1 MGARVGIKSQDIL
14 IVLKIVAFNGKSWKQ
29 GDLADQLG
37 LSRAEVSN
45 SLTRSVAVGLLD
57 DQRQPQHQAILE
69 FILFGLKYVFPAK
82 RGAIGRGVLTTPC
95 AAPMSGKLVVTG
107 DDFCVW
113 PSIDGPAK
121 GQEVEPLY
129 RSVPEA
135 IKTDP
140 ALYELLVLVDAIRL
154 GNSKEVKLASD
165 ELRRRFKPESKFIKA
180 FAW

>member
-1 MGARVGIKSQDIL
+1 MGIKPQDIL
-14 IVLKIVAFNGKSWKQ
+14 IVLKIVALNGKSWKQ

-45 SLTRSVAVGLLD
+45 SLARSVEVGLLD
-57 DQRQPQHQAILE
+57 DHKLPQHQAILE
-69 FILFGLKYVFPAK
+69 FLLFGLKYVFPAK

-95 AAPMSGKLVVTG
+95 AAPLSGKLVVTS

-113 PSIDGPAK
+113 PSSDGTAK

-135 IKTDP
+135 VKTDP
-140 ALYELLVLVDAIRL
+140 ALYELLVLVDAVRL
-154 GNSKEVKLASD
+154 GNAREVKLASE
-165 ELRRRFKPESKFIKA
+165 ELRKRFKPESKFIKA